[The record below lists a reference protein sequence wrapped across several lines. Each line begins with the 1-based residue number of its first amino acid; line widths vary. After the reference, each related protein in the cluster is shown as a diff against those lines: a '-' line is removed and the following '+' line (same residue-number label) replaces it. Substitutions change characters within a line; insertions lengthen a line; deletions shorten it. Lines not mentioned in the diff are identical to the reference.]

1 MDASLIAHAAR
12 MIQDAVR
19 SPAAVE
25 TQAGPAAVIILA
37 DPMPLWLFPALF
49 LAGMLSQTAGLFLHR
64 RSALISGAVLV
75 LTAAAL
81 DRDLTLAVGQILA
94 TAGLLYCGGRPS

>member
-1 MDASLIAHAAR
+1 MDASLIAHAVR
-12 MIQDAVR
+12 MIQDAVC
-19 SPAAVE
+19 SSAVVE

-64 RSALISGAVLV
+64 RSALISGAVL
-75 LTAAAL
+75 TAAAL

>member
-12 MIQDAVR
+12 MIQDAVC

-49 LAGMLSQTAGLFLHR
+49 WPVCCHR
-64 RSALISGAVLV
+64 RQDFFCIVV
-75 LTAAAL
+75 
-81 DRDLTLAVGQILA
+81 R
-94 TAGLLYCGGRPS
+94 R